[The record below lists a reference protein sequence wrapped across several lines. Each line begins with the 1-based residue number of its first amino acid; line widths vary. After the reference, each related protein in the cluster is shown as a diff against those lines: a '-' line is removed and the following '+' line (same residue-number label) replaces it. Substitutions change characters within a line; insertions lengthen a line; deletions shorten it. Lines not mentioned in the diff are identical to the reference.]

1 MDLQRFSIHA
11 VSNADAT
18 GKALLILTRAA
29 EKWHWVALSLEAA
42 AIVAMNFFG
51 RGVVKRV

>member
-1 MDLQRFSIHA
+1 MQRFSIHA